1 MVRFID
7 EQTVIIND
15 YKNEKEEFSRAFEI
29 AIHNTGLNYIKI
41 PYNPYANKNY
51 NQANGDYINYLQM
64 ENTVII
70 PTFGINEDDAIVKQF
85 EQIFAGNQICTIESN
100 EIANDG
106 GILNCI
112 TWNILK

>member
-1 MVRFID
+1 MYD
-7 EQTVIIND
+7 NKTND
-15 YKNEKEEFSRAFEI
+15 
-29 AIHNTGLNYIKI
+29 
-41 PYNPYANKNY
+41 
-51 NQANGDYINYLQM
+51 QANGDYINYLQM

-70 PTFGINEDDAIVKQF
+70 PTFGIKEDDLAVRQL
-85 EQIFAGNQICTIESN
+85 ETIFAGQTITTINSN